1 MPQVKP
7 SHKEL
12 AASAGEAAA
21 LLKTLGNSD
30 RLMILCLIAEQERN
44 VSELQQILEM
54 RQPTL
59 SQQLSRLRGEGIVS
73 TRWPILRLPES
84 WMCCT
89 TCTAHQTPRG
99 REKQRRPYKPPSF
112 VSLSSR
118 AGPYRTTAA
127 FQPSSCC

>member
-73 TRWPILRLPES
+73 TRRQGKSI
-84 WMCCT
+84 
-89 TCTAHQTPRG
+89 
-99 REKQRRPYKPPSF
+99 YY
-112 VSLSSR
+112 SL
-118 AGPYRTTAA
+118 ADFAA
-127 FQPSSCC
+127 ARVMDVLYDLYCAPDTQGTRKTKAAVQAA